1 MTSLLR
7 RGGALLLH
15 NPKCSK
21 SRGAFELLR
30 AAGAA
35 FDVREY
41 LQDPLSV
48 DELLVLATRLKRPP
62 LEWARTAEPAWVE
75 RFASDAAAEG
85 IAADDPLEY
94 SSKARKDLV
103 YLRAIADTPA
113 LLERPIFL
121 NGESAVVGRPPEL
134 VLALVGTPPPA
145 DGKQPPRY
153 AVCQTDEDGEYE
165 ATLVETPIAEGADR
179 LVAHL
184 REVHGAGP
192 ANLQQRAEGRRFT
205 VRQVDMARKF
215 DFPDPPPK

>member
-30 AAGAA
+30 ASGAA

-41 LQDPLSV
+41 LQDPLGV
-48 DELLVLATRLKRPP
+48 DELLVLATRLKRP
-62 LEWARTAEPAWVE
+62 LIEWARTAEPAWAE
-75 RFASDAAAEG
+75 RFASDDAMQAAISEDAM
-85 IAADDPLEY
+85 EY
-94 SSKARKDLV
+94 SSRAKKDFA
-103 YLRAIADTPA
+103 YLRAIAKAPV

-145 DGKQPPRY
+145 DGKQPPRF
-153 AVCQTDEDGEYE
+153 AVCQMNEDGEYE
-165 ATLVETPIAEGADR
+165 ATLVETPISEGADR
-179 LVAHL
+179 LGAHL
-184 REVHGAGP
+184 REQHGAHTG
-192 ANLQQRAEGRRFT
+192 GR
-205 VRQVDMARKF
+205 
-215 DFPDPPPK
+215 

>member
-1 MTSLLR
+1 MSSLLR

-21 SRGAFELLR
+21 SRGALELLR
-30 AAGAA
+30 ATGTA

-41 LQDPLSV
+41 LRDPLSV

-62 LEWARTAEPAWVE
+62 MEWSRTAEPAWAE
-75 RFASDAAAEG
+75 RFACDDAATG
-85 IAADDPLEY
+85 VDQPREY
-94 SSKARKDLV
+94 SSKVKKDFV
-103 YLRAIADTPA
+103 YLRAIADAPV

-134 VLALVGTPPPA
+134 VLALVGKPPPA
-145 DGKQPPRY
+145 DGKQLPRY
-153 AVCQTDEDGEYE
+153 AVCQMNEDGEYE

-192 ANLQQRAEGRRFT
+192 ANLQQRAEGKRFT
-205 VRQVDMARKF
+205 VRRLDMARKF
-215 DFPDPPPK
+215 DFPDPPPKK